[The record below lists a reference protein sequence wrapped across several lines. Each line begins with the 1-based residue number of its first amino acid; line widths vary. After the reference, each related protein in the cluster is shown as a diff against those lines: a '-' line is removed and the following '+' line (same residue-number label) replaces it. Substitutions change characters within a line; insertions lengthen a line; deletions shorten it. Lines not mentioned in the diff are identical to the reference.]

1 MKNLLTWDFWFT
13 LRPESLIPATK
24 KLFIIVLIA
33 FALIAFLIAL
43 FKRKSGRYRG
53 FFKSLYNFFLSNA
66 IIGFILFFF
75 NYEMIPFFSARF
87 WVALWLITMLIW
99 LFFILK
105 KLRKIPL
112 NKEGGEK
119 EQEIKKYLP

>member
-1 MKNLLTWDFWFT
+1 MKNLLTLDFWFT
-13 LRPESLIPATK
+13 LRPEAFIPATK

-43 FKRKSGRYRG
+43 FKRKSGIYRG
-53 FFKSLYNFFLSNA
+53 FLKSLYNFFLSNA

-87 WVALWLITMLIW
+87 WLAIWFITMFVW

-112 NKEGGEK
+112 NKEGGQK